1 MICCFSF
8 AAFNIFSLC
17 LIFVSLIYMC
27 LSIIFFGFILYGTL
41 WVSWKWVA
49 SSFPMLGQ
57 FLTIISSK
65 IFPYAFF
72 FSSSENPVIWMLV
85 SLLLSQKSLRVSSFL
100 FILLY
105 LFCSPSVIS
114 TILSLSSLI
123 YSSKW
128 LYYICR
134 SGSNS

>member
-27 LSIIFFGFILYGTL
+27 LGIFFFGFILYGIL

-65 IFPYAFF
+65 IFPHAFF

-85 SLLLSQKSLRVSSFL
+85 SLILSQRSLRVSSFL

-114 TILSLSSLI
+114 TILSLSSLT

-128 LYYICR
+128 LYYIYR
-134 SGSNS
+134 PGSNS